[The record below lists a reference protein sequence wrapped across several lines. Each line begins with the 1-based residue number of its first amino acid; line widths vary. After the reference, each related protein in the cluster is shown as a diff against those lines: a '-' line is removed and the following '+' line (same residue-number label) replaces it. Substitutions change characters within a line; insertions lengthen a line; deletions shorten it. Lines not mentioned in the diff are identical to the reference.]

1 MVGNHEFI
9 LSVLAQV
16 MMLVVIEDVA
26 DQQLPKLIESEDGV
40 EPIIGF
46 AALAWVRNGS
56 GHEVNK
62 LLVGDAKPALDDAF
76 QIGSVGWC
84 VMHPNAERMGKAVG
98 GVALELSTV
107 GKDRF
112 RKMVT
117 WPCAFGNLDAVPGA
131 EGDLILNDVV
141 DCEHGAEP
149 TRAFQRDGD
158 AGDHAT
164 EDIHASVNH
173 RTPDDA
179 AAVERTDEIDVADG
193 RIDLVNGAGA
203 ERHLR
208 RIAENLP
215 PCEVVRPF
223 AAPRL
228 LLAPLISIVVLIP
241 VAKLIK
247 GGAHL
252 RWQEQRR
259 RRPVHDRIAIVEERL
274 L

>member
-1 MVGNHEFI
+1 EFI

-16 MMLVVIEDVA
+16 MMPVVIEDVA

-40 EPIIGF
+40 KPIIGF
-46 AALAWVRNGS
+46 AALAWARNGS
-56 GHEVNK
+56 RHEVNE

-76 QIGSVGWC
+76 QIGAVRGC
-84 VMHPNAERMGKAVG
+84 VLHPDAEAIGKAIG
-98 GVALELSTV
+98 GVALKLSTV

-112 RKMVT
+112 RKMMT
-117 WPCAFGNLDAVPGA
+117 WPCAFGNLDAVSGA

-141 DCEHGAEP
+141 EREHGAKP
-149 TRAFQRDGD
+149 TGTFQRDGD
-158 AGDHAT
+158 AGDHAA
-164 EDIHASVNH
+164 EDIDASVDH
-173 RTPDDA
+173 RATDDA
-179 AAVERTDEIDVADG
+179 AAVERTDEIDVPDG
-193 RIDLVNGAGA
+193 CINLINGART

-208 RIAENLP
+208 RITEKLP
-215 PCEVVRPF
+215 PCEIVRPF

-228 LLAPLISIVVLIP
+228 LLAPQLPVVVLIP

-259 RRPVHDRIAIVEERL
+259 RRPVQNSIASVKERFL
-274 L
+274 G